1 MRFGMY
7 VLHRHINVDINMNMN
22 KYAVYIY
29 IYIVIY
35 ICPEPCGR
43 ASPETLNLPCLRSPP
58 GSLGKRTIEV
68 RA

>member
-7 VLHRHINVDINMNMN
+7 VLHRHINVDINVNMN

-29 IYIVIY
+29 RVIY